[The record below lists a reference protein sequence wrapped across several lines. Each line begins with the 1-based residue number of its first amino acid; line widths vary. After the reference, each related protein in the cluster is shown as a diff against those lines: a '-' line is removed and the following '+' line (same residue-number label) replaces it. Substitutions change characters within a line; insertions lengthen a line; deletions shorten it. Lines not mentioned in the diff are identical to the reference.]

1 MNIFEIFLTLAQ
13 SITGQ
18 PCEGQLARDI
28 VWLISALFGFWL
40 LVLIALSP
48 FYILREIR
56 GKNERR

>member
-1 MNIFEIFLTLAQ
+1 MAIFEIFLTLAQ

-18 PCEGQLARDI
+18 PCEGQLAQDI

>member
-1 MNIFEIFLTLAQ
+1 MNIFQFFLTLAQ

-18 PCEGQLARDI
+18 ALEGQLARDI

-48 FYILREIR
+48 FYILRELR
-56 GKNERR
+56 GHKK